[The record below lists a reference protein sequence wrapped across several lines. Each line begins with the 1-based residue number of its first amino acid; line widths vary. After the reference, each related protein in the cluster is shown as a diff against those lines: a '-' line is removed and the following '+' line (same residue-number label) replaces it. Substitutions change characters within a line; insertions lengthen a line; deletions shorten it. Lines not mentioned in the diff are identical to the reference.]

1 MEEVIN
7 MLRIEKRKIPL
18 NLCRKKE
25 GLENL
30 KRKENTAK
38 DADEGLNMNKSFL
51 QAKLLMRIKKG
62 TCSIKTLASDLNKN
76 ESIVE
81 AVLAYMM
88 HDGYIDEIR
97 CNNGCRM
104 CPVGCNTSSVKMYTL
119 TPKSIQYLKSI
130 RAYGTV
136 KI

>member
-62 TCSIKTLASDLNKN
+62 TCSIKTLVSDLNKN

-88 HDGYIDEIR
+88 HDGYIEEVSG
-97 CNNGCRM
+97 NNTCKMCMGCR
-104 CPVGCNTSSVKMYTL
+104 NTSLKMYTL